1 MARRSGRPSS
11 PVWQTRVAAGVY
23 TTIAVREHKEIA
35 VSAPDGSP
43 GFTHLHVH
51 TEYSLLDGAC
61 RVDDLA
67 TRAAQLHLPS
77 LAITDHGV
85 LYGTIPF
92 YKACQKKG
100 IKPIIGCEVYVAP
113 RTRFD
118 RDGRVDSDL
127 RHLVLLAENEVGYRN
142 LMALVTDSNLEGF
155 YYKPRVDRELV
166 ERYAEGL
173 IALSA
178 CLSGEIPALILQ
190 EREEE
195 ARKLAERYRDL
206 FGRESFY
213 LELQDSGI
221 AEQKRVNAALMALAK
236 EIGVG
241 LVATND
247 VHYTRREDAKTH
259 DVLLC
264 VQTNTTV
271 DEPERLRFGSDQFY
285 FRTPEEMAEL
295 FAECP
300 EALRATGEIA
310 ARCTV
315 ELEFG
320 KTVLPDFAVPA
331 GHDADSYVRELCLE
345 RLGSRY
351 AGSPESVR
359 ERLEHEL
366 RIIRDKELSSYV
378 LITWDLIR
386 FARERGILVG
396 PGRGSAPGSVILYL
410 LGITGIDPI
419 ALGIPFERF
428 VNPERIS
435 MPDVDMDF
443 EDARRDEVIRYIGEK
458 YGSEHV
464 AQIITFGSM
473 GPRLAVRDAGR
484 AMSIPIPEVD
494 RVAKQ
499 IDATRPI
506 QDSVRTN
513 PDLARDYEENQT
525 VRSLLDTA
533 MGLEGLAR
541 HASTH
546 AAGVVISKEP
556 LKRVVPLQRSTEG
569 EGVTTQFDKDAVT
582 DVGLLK
588 MDVLGLR
595 TLTVMKNAV
604 ELIAR
609 GGGEKIDLEAIPF
622 EDAKTFELL
631 SKGETAGVFQLESS
645 GMRQVV
651 TELRP
656 DRLEDIIALVALY
669 RPGPMAKI
677 PDYIGGK
684 HGTREISYLHP
695 SLEPILQATHGVIV
709 YQEQVMEI
717 ARQLAGFSMGAA
729 ETVLRAMSKKKH
741 DEMAKLRPVFVE
753 GAGKH
758 GVEPEVAEEV
768 WSQMAEFAGYG
779 FNKAHSASYAINAY
793 QTAYLKAHY
802 PAEFMAAQLTS
813 IMDDKDKVAAY
824 VQESRR
830 MGIEVLAPDVNASEV
845 GFTVEEGKIRFG
857 LAAVKHVSA
866 GAVEMMAA
874 EREAGGR
881 FEDIHEM
888 CSRLEPGKVNKQAL
902 ESLARAGALGSLRG
916 SRAQQV
922 AAVDQALEWGAR
934 VWRDREAGQASLFGS
949 PDGSGGMQPP
959 SPPLPPVA
967 ELPEAELLAMEKDR
981 LGAYLSGHPLEAVR
995 DRVAKVATRTVAD
1008 VVRGAAGGDV
1018 IVGGIITSVRKR
1030 ITRAGKM
1037 MAWFALED
1045 LSGVVEATLLPEPY
1059 EKYGATLAEQAIVV
1073 VRGRSEVDERWGEER
1088 EGGGGQRLLAD
1099 AVCLLEDEE
1108 AVANLRYA
1116 APGRNGRNGRNGKDG
1131 REGRNGQA
1139 SRNNRSGPGERPA
1152 RRTAREA
1159 AAGGEQGPE
1168 ATAKAE
1174 ARSPR
1179 VHIRV
1184 ALETAE
1190 ESMGRLRDLIGEFYG
1205 DTEVL
1210 LHIRMGE
1217 EERRVRLGR
1226 EFMVAGD
1233 ERFRDAV
1240 KGLLGEEAIWVDA
1253 D

>member
-1 MARRSGRPSS
+1 
-11 PVWQTRVAAGVY
+11 
-23 TTIAVREHKEIA
+23 

-61 RVDDLA
+61 RIDDLA

-85 LYGTIPF
+85 LYGTVPF

-113 RTRFD
+113 RSRFD
-118 RDGRVDSDL
+118 KEGKADSEL
-127 RHLVLLAENEVGYRN
+127 RHLVLLAENDVGYRN
-142 LMALVTDSNLEGF
+142 LMALVTDSNVEGF
-155 YYKPRVDRELV
+155 YYKPRVDRELLA
-166 ERYAEGL
+166 RYSEGL

-190 EREEE
+190 EREGE
-195 ARKLAERYRDL
+195 ARELAGQYRDL

-221 AEQKRVNAALMALAK
+221 AEQKRVNAALVGLAK
-236 EIGVG
+236 EVGVG

-247 VHYTRREDAKTH
+247 VHYTRREDWKTH

-264 VQTNTTV
+264 VQTNSTV
-271 DEPERLRFGSDQFY
+271 EEPDRLRFATDQFY
-285 FRTPEEMAEL
+285 FKTPEEMGEL

-300 EALRATGEIA
+300 EALRAAGEIA
-310 ARCTV
+310 DRCRV
-315 ELEFG
+315 GLEFG

-331 GHDADSYVRELCLE
+331 GHDADSYLRELCLE
-345 RLGSRY
+345 GLPSRY
-351 AGSPESVR
+351 ADSPESVR
-359 ERLEHEL
+359 QRLDHEL
-366 RIIRDKELSSYV
+366 QIIKDKELSSYI

-396 PGRGSAPGSVILYL
+396 PGRGSAPGSVTLYL

-428 VNPERIS
+428 INPERIS

-443 EDARRDEVIRYIGEK
+443 EDTRRDEVIRYIGEK
-458 YGSEHV
+458 YGSGHV

-494 RVAKQ
+494 RIAKQ
-499 IDATRPI
+499 IDATRSI
-506 QDSVRTN
+506 RDSVETN
-513 PDLARDYEENQT
+513 PDLAREFEENEAI
-525 VRSLLDTA
+525 RRLLETA
-533 MGLEGLAR
+533 MGIEGLAR

-556 LKRVVPLQRSTEG
+556 LKSVVPLQRSTEG

-588 MDVLGLR
+588 LDVLGLR

-604 ELIAR
+604 ELVERSR
-609 GGGEKIDLEAIPF
+609 GERIDLEAIPF
-622 EDAKTFELL
+622 DDAKTFELL

-651 TELRP
+651 MELKP

-684 HGTREISYLHP
+684 YGTREITYLHP
-695 SLEPILQATHGVIV
+695 GLEPILKETYGVIV

-717 ARQLAGFSMGAA
+717 ARQLAGFSMGSA
-729 ETVLRAMSKKKH
+729 ETVLRAMSKKVH
-741 DEMAKLRPVFVE
+741 DAMATMKGGFIE
-753 GAGKH
+753 GAEKS
-758 GVEPEVAEEV
+758 GVKPAVADEI

-813 IMDDKDKVAAY
+813 LMDDKDKVATY

-830 MGIEVLAPDVNASEV
+830 MGIEVVAPDVNASEV
-845 GFTVEEGKIRFG
+845 RFTVEEGRIRFG

-866 GAVEMMAA
+866 AAVEMLVA
-874 EREAGGR
+874 ERRAGGR

-888 CSRLEPGKVNKQAL
+888 CSRLEPGKVSKLAL

-916 SRAQQV
+916 SRAQQ
-922 AAVDQALEWGAR
+922 AGAVDQALEWGAR
-934 VWRDREAGQASLFGS
+934 VWRDRQAGQTSLFGS
-949 PDGSGGMQPP
+949 PNGSGALQPA
-959 SPPLPPVA
+959 SPPLPPRA
-967 ELPEAELLAMEKDR
+967 EFRPSELLAMEKDR
-981 LGAYLSGHPLEAVR
+981 LGAYLSGHPLEAVQ
-995 DRVAKVATRTVAD
+995 DQLARVTTASVSEV
-1008 VVRGAAGGDV
+1008 AGGVAQGDA

-1030 ITRAGKM
+1030 ITRTGRM
-1037 MAWFALED
+1037 MAWFMLED
-1045 LSGVVEATLLPEPY
+1045 LSGVIEATLLPEGY
-1059 EKYGATLAEQAIVV
+1059 EKHGATLVEQAIVV
-1073 VRGRSEVDERWGEER
+1073 VRGRPEQDDRWREER

-1099 AVCLLEDEE
+1099 ALCLLEDEE
-1108 AVANLRYA
+1108 AVNGLRFA
-1116 APGRNGRNGRNGKDG
+1116 GNGRNGRKI
-1131 REGRNGQA
+1131 RNGPNSQ
-1139 SRNNRSGPGERPA
+1139 RSERPA
-1152 RRTAREA
+1152 RRAGPEGASSAGSPPPGEA
-1159 AAGGEQGPE
+1159 TKAEQG
-1168 ATAKAE
+1168 TG
-1174 ARSPR
+1174 R

-1184 ALETAE
+1184 APETAE
-1190 ESMGRLRDLIGEFYG
+1190 ESMGRLRDLIGRFYG

-1210 LHIRMGE
+1210 LHIGMGE

-1233 ERFRDAV
+1233 EQFTEAV
-1240 KGLLGEEAIWVDA
+1240 KGLLGEGAVWVDA

>member
-11 PVWQTRVAAGVY
+11 PVWQTRVATGIH

-85 LYGTIPF
+85 LYGTVPF
-92 YKACQKKG
+92 YKACRKKG
-100 IKPIIGCEVYVAP
+100 VKPIIGCEVYVAP

-118 RDGRVDSDL
+118 REGRVDSDL

-221 AEQKRVNAALMALAK
+221 AEQKRVNAALIVLAK

-264 VQTNTTV
+264 VQTNSTV

-285 FRTPEEMAEL
+285 FKTPEEMAEL

-310 ARCTV
+310 ERCTV

-320 KTVLPDFAVPA
+320 KTVLPYFEVPA
-331 GHDADSYVRELCLE
+331 AETADSYLRRLCFE
-345 RLGSRY
+345 RLPQRY
-351 AGSPESVR
+351 AGSPEAVKQ
-359 ERLEHEL
+359 RLDYEL
-366 RIIRDKELSSYV
+366 KIIADKRLSTYM
-378 LITWDLIR
+378 LITWDIIQH
-386 FARERGILVG
+386 ARDSGILIG

-410 LGITGIDPI
+410 LGVTGFDPI

-428 VNPERIS
+428 INPERIS

-443 EDARRDEVIRYIGEK
+443 EDERRDEVIRYIADK

-473 GPRLAVRDAGR
+473 GPRLAVRDVGR
-484 AMSIPIPEVD
+484 AMGIPIPDVD

-513 PDLARDYEENQT
+513 PDLAREYEENQT

-541 HASTH
+541 HGSTH
-546 AAGVVISKEP
+546 AAAVVISKEP
-556 LKRVVPLQRSTEG
+556 LKNVVPLQRSTEG
-569 EGVTTQFDKDAVT
+569 DGVTTQFDWVSVEAI
-582 DVGLLK
+582 GLLK

-595 TLTVMKNAV
+595 TLTVMKNALK
-604 ELIAR
+604 LIER
-609 GGGEKIDLEAIPF
+609 SGGEKIDLEGLPF
-622 EDAKTFELL
+622 DDALTFELL
-631 SKGETAGVFQLESS
+631 GKGETAGVFQLESS

-651 TELRP
+651 MELKP

-677 PDYIGGK
+677 PDYIAGK

-695 SLEPILQATHGVIV
+695 SLEPILKETYGVIV
-709 YQEQVMEI
+709 YQEHVMEI
-717 ARQLAGFSMGAA
+717 ARQLAGFSMGSA
-729 ETVLRAMSKKKH
+729 ETVLRAMRKKVH
-741 DEMAKLRPVFVE
+741 DAMATMRDEFLD
-753 GAGKH
+753 GAEKN
-758 GVEPEVAEEV
+758 GVARKVADEI

-830 MGIEVLAPDVNASEV
+830 MGIEVLAPDVNASAV
-845 GFTVEEGKIRFG
+845 AFTVEEGKIRFG

-866 GAVEMMAA
+866 GAVEMMSA

-881 FEDIHEM
+881 FEDIYEM

-934 VWRDREAGQASLFGS
+934 VWRDREAGQTSLFGS

-967 ELPEAELLAMEKDR
+967 EVPEAELLAMEKDR
-981 LGAYLSGHPLEAVR
+981 LGAYLSGHPLDAVQ
-995 DRVAKVATRTVAD
+995 DRIAKVASRTVAEVVAGEASGD
-1008 VVRGAAGGDV
+1008 VV
-1018 IVGGIITSVRKR
+1018 VGGIITSVRKR

-1037 MAWFALED
+1037 MAWFMLED
-1045 LSGVVEATLLPEPY
+1045 LSGVVEATLLPGPY
-1059 EKYGATLAEQAIVV
+1059 EKYGATLAEQTIVV
-1073 VRGRSEVDERWGEER
+1073 VRGRPEQDERWGEER

-1131 REGRNGQA
+1131 RNGRSGNASRNGRNG
-1139 SRNNRSGPGERPA
+1139 SGQRPA
-1152 RRTAREA
+1152 RRPARDA

-1168 ATAKAE
+1168 AKAE
-1174 ARSPR
+1174 GRAPR
-1179 VHIRV
+1179 VHIRM

-1226 EFMVAGD
+1226 DFMVAGD
-1233 ERFRDAV
+1233 ERFTDAV
-1240 KGLLGEEAIWVDA
+1240 KGLFGDKAIWIDA
-1253 D
+1253 E